1 MKAYMIADLLASLEK
16 EYQTQGK
23 KEHADAIHQ
32 ALALIRRVG
41 SEDDDP
47 ISEPARGQ
55 LFPLLKRAGLS
66 LDDLKVYLQVTYG
79 ITSTKAIPWG
89 LYEVICAWLLEQGDR
104 YEHTH
109 RRRPSA
115 ISASSASAPSSSRH
129 RQIRPR
135 VHLSDAQPS

>member
-32 ALALIRRVG
+32 ALALLRRVG

-55 LFPLLKRAGLS
+55 LFPLLKRANLS

-79 ITSTKAIPWG
+79 ISSTKAIPWG
-89 LYEVICAWLLEQGDR
+89 LFEAVCSWLLAQGDR
-104 YEHTH
+104 YEHSH
-109 RRRPSA
+109 RRRPSSPPA
-115 ISASSASAPSSSRH
+115 AAADTHRH

-135 VHLSDAQPS
+135 LHLSNAQPS